1 MYSLFGSGGCVRE
14 GEVRRLKCYCDI
26 GIGNEGI
33 EFSQIFGIS
42 MIHTIFVRSTDLAFY
57 E

>member
-33 EFSQIFGIS
+33 KFSQIFGIS